1 MGWSR
6 WNILQDWSKGRFNL
20 AVNNTLDDRRSTIT
34 VVDDDIRYDRSTED
48 DHLTDYSFT
57 DNNDGTYDLEFT
69 VDENIE
75 TDFVYNEDT
84 KTYEIHLETG
94 EDNEREFFRTF
105 TKEEDE
111 NLEIVFVNH
120 FYDRSERN
128 YSTLIRKPEIIIG
141 NDWLA
146 LITITLITGID
157 IILPN

>member
-1 MGWSR
+1 M
-6 WNILQDWSKGRFNL
+6 
-20 AVNNTLDDRRSTIT
+20 
-34 VVDDDIRYDRSTED
+34 
-48 DHLTDYSFT
+48 DYSFT

-120 FYDRSERN
+120 FGVDRSTGTTTT
-128 YSTLIRKPEIIIG
+128 SKPRVIVDGEYD
-141 NDWLA
+141 N
-146 LITITLITGID
+146 
-157 IILPN
+157 